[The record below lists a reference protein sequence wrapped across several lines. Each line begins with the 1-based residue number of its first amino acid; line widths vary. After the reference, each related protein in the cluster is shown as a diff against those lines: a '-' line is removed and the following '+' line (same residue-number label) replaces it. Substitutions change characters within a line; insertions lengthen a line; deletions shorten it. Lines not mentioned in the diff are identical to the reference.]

1 MSPQVDPWNPLRAT
15 NDFVGLRDKVR
26 DILSCLEE
34 KKDIPMVKE
43 QLSLIQEVQA
53 EDWWTD
59 VTPGTIDYVR
69 IYLRDLIK
77 FIDRQAQ
84 SIVYTDFED
93 ELGEVQE
100 AQIPTYNPGFSPYQ
114 YRKKVEAYIRNH
126 EDHIAIAKL
135 KRNAPL
141 TPTDLDSMEEMLFA
155 APEIESRDRF
165 EAVYG
170 KDLSLKLFIRKL
182 VGLDR
187 NAAKF
192 AFAQYLEGSSFNANQ
207 IRFVENIIDYLTQ
220 NGVMDTGL
228 LYEPPFTDLH
238 HQGLDGLFEN
248 DDANQIVS
256 LVTSFNSTVGVFG
269 AA

>member
-1 MSPQVDPWNPLRAT
+1 
-15 NDFVGLRDKVR
+15 
-26 DILSCLEE
+26 
-34 KKDIPMVKE
+34 
-43 QLSLIQEVQA
+43 
-53 EDWWTD
+53 
-59 VTPGTIDYVR
+59 
-69 IYLRDLIK
+69 LRDLIK

-100 AQIPTYNPGFSPYQ
+100 VDVPAHNTGFSHYQ

-135 KRNAPL
+135 KRNASL
-141 TPTDLDSMEEMLFA
+141 TQTDLESIEEMLFGA
-155 APEIESRDRF
+155 SEIESRDAEGGSLRDHRF
-165 EAVYG
+165 EAVFG

-187 NAAKF
+187 NAAKL
-192 AFAQYLEGSSFNANQ
+192 AFAQYLEGGNFSANQ
-207 IRFVENIIDYLTQ
+207 IRFVETIIDHLTQ
-220 NGVMDTGL
+220 NGVMDPGL

-238 HQGLDGLFEN
+238 HKGLDGVFED
-248 DDANQIVS
+248 DDANQIVL
-256 LVTSFNSTVGVFG
+256 LVDSFNETVGVFG